1 MAGASPNINRPFF
14 NRRRN
19 VHSLYSARFGIHL
32 PSAYASVM
40 QVSRKRAHAEGGSS
54 SSGNSNSNSSSSS
67 GNSNSNSNSSSSSGD
82 SVSGGA
88 PDGDAH
94 DAISSKGDHCFMA
107 YYISLTHVIACTLQM
122 MACLRDKKVA
132 KCLPFD
138 LSMHLASLFKSNFPS
153 PSSRSSAEQNEFSSG
168 EWLHN
173 LWDPHFG
180 IPAFIQNVYPS
191 AQIILLHAGIHQWP
205 PPWCQVQPRA
215 EQGPAAQPRAQGA
228 VSSSPSS
235 GGSGAVANC
244 SDVNPGNA
252 SAVMAAA
259 VGMRPAKNLV
269 QLNIVC
275 AAETYCRIARKPIDA
290 AGPGPAQAKQRVSL
304 QEYALHSPEIVY
316 SMMAASES
324 FMLDLS
330 SSLLA
335 SRTASLFHINVAGKK
350 RKKRRRDGPAAANDG
365 SSDSGSD

>member
-1 MAGASPNINRPFF
+1 
-14 NRRRN
+14 
-19 VHSLYSARFGIHL
+19 
-32 PSAYASVM
+32 M
-40 QVSRKRAHAEGGSS
+40 QVSRKKAHAEGGSTSIS
-54 SSGNSNSNSSSSS
+54 S
-67 GNSNSNSNSSSSSGD
+67 D
-82 SVSGGA
+82 DA
-88 PDGDAH
+88 PDGDAQ

-107 YYISLTHVIACTLQM
+107 YYISLTHVIACTLQA

-138 LSMHLASLFKSNFPS
+138 LSMHLTSLFKSNFPS
-153 PSSRSSAEQNEFSSG
+153 PSSRSSSAEQNEVSGG

-191 AQIILLHAGIHQWP
+191 AQIILLHAGIHQCP
-205 PPWCQVQPRA
+205 PPWCQVQPRV
-215 EQGPAAQPRAQGA
+215 EQGSPAHPRAQGA
-228 VSSSPSS
+228 VSSSPAS
-235 GGSGAVANC
+235 GGSGTVADC

-275 AAETYCRIARKPIDA
+275 AAETYCRIARKPADA
-290 AGPGPAQAKQRVSL
+290 SGSGPAQPRQRVSL

-335 SRTASLFHINVAGKK
+335 SKTASLFHINVAGKK
-350 RKKRRRDGPAAANDG
+350 RKKRRRDGTAAANDG